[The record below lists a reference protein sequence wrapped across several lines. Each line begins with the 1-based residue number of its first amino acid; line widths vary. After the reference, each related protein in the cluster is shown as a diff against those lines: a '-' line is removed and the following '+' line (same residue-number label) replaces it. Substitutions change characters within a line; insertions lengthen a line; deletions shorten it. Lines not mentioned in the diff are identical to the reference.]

1 MGNHLSGRIESF
13 DLIDLVQWLEVRR
26 VSGRLTLSKGDDR
39 KTIDWKDGDIVYVSG
54 GRPADRLGY
63 SLLRSRAIDVSGL
76 YSALAENL
84 VDGKKLTYIL
94 LDNHLIGRE
103 RLGGVIEALAK
114 RLLREVLT
122 WRSGRFEFDP
132 DFQTEDV
139 LQIHLKLK
147 GQVIAF
153 EAVQEMDDTARTA
166 RAPSE
171 EPEGET
177 WEQRFRPESLEEAF
191 WEIRCR
197 VTEEGDAAKER
208 DRFLSFRRFGN
219 ALRARLAAPLSF
231 LPIYED
237 SARYAG
243 ELLQGADGP
252 ETGEK
257 LLGLVDLDPFFTL
270 NLLLLAN
277 SLAVAGIRR
286 VATAREA
293 RRRIGEAAFR
303 AFVERLSSARSG
315 TRSPAEP
322 VSRILRRAA
331 LAAAVSA
338 RAASKGDVDREEA
351 YGAGLLHAIPYA
363 DLLGAVEAAP
373 LAPGAFRAAAL
384 EYYRPDVGRIRSE
397 EWRLPGSLAA
407 VLSDAGE
414 KNPPALVTLVRQAR
428 SAIPGCAI
436 GPSPESPRKGP
447 GTRAEVRSELR
458 RVFDLLGLGEP

>member
-94 LDNHLIGRE
+94 LENNLISRE
-103 RLGGVIEALAK
+103 RLGGVIETLAK

-122 WRSGRFEFDP
+122 WRRGRFEFDP
-132 DFQTEDV
+132 DFQAEDV
-139 LQIHLKLK
+139 LQIHLRLK

-153 EAVQEMDDTARTA
+153 EAVKEIDDTARTA

-171 EPEGET
+171 EEEGET

-197 VTEEGDAAKER
+197 VTEEGDVAKEKA
-208 DRFLSFRRFGN
+208 RFLSFRRFGN
-219 ALRARLAAPLSF
+219 ALRTRLAAPLSF

-243 ELLQGADGP
+243 ELLQGPDGP

-270 NLLLLAN
+270 NLLLLSN

-286 VATAREA
+286 VTTARES
-293 RRRIGEAAFR
+293 RRRIGDAAFR
-303 AFVERLSSARSG
+303 AFVERLASARSG
-315 TRSPAEP
+315 TRSSADP
-322 VSRILRRAA
+322 VSRVLRRAA
-331 LAAAVSA
+331 LAAAFAA
-338 RAASKGDVDREEA
+338 RASSKDDVDPEEA
-351 YGAGLLHAIPYA
+351 YVAGLLHATPYA
-363 DLLGAVEAAP
+363 DLLGAVESAALP
-373 LAPGAFRAAAL
+373 PGAFRAAAV
-384 EYYRPDVGRIRSE
+384 EYYRPDVGRVRSE
-397 EWRLPGSLAA
+397 AWRLPGSLTA

-414 KNPPALVTLVRQAR
+414 KNPPALVAAVRQAR
-428 SAIPGCAI
+428 STIPGCAI
-436 GPSPESPRKGP
+436 GPPPESPRRGS
-447 GTRAEVRSELR
+447 GQRAEVRSGLR